1 MNHSAKIKVFVDV
14 CMTGA
19 LLVAMAYLLAGE
31 EAHEW
36 IGTALFVLFIL
47 HHILNRRWYQNIFR
61 GVYSPVR
68 ILQILINLFMLF
80 VILALMVSGI
90 ILSRYVFEFL
100 PITGFT
106 AFARM
111 LHMLAAYWGF
121 VFMSLH
127 LGLHWG
133 TILGMMRKVSKKK
146 KTSKATQWTLRAIA
160 FLIASYG
167 VFAFIKHNLLS
178 YMLLQNQFVFFDMEQ
193 PLLLFFL
200 DYIAMMGLWI
210 WLGYYI
216 KLVLQKYPEKRKR

>member
-14 CMTGA
+14 CMTVA
-19 LLVAMAYLLAGE
+19 LLVAMAYLLIGE

-36 IGTALFVLFIL
+36 IGTVLFVLFIL

-90 ILSRYVFEFL
+90 ILSRYVFKFL
-100 PITGFT
+100 PITGFI
-106 AFARM
+106 AFGRT
-111 LHMLAAYWGF
+111 LHMFAAYWGF

-146 KTSKATQWTLRAIA
+146 EISKSIQWTTRAIA

-178 YMLLQNQFVFFDMEQ
+178 YMLLQNQFVFFDMKQ

-210 WLGYYI
+210 WLGHYI
-216 KLVLQKYPEKRKR
+216 KLALQKYPKKRKR